1 MPVSHFD
8 DLDLDRQYTY
18 ADYLTWTFAERVELL
33 RGWVARMSPAP
44 NLAHQAIAVELT
56 GTLYA
61 YFRDHPCRLFAA
73 PFDVR
78 LPRTHGGET
87 VVQPDLCVVC
97 DGAKLT
103 TQGCTGA
110 PDWVIEIL
118 DSTAGPRPQAAP
130 PHCLVSNSRRELRDK
145 FALYE
150 EAGVREYWL
159 VHPLDRAIQ
168 RFVLEAGRYVGLAPA
183 TDEDDAIGVSLFEG
197 LTVDGRRLFAR
208 V

>member
-56 GTLYA
+56 RVLGN
-61 YFRDHPCRLFAA
+61 YFSDRPCRLFAA

-118 DSTAGPRPQAAP
+118 SPG
-130 PHCLVSNSRRELRDK
+130 NSRRELRDK